1 MIFRAFNLTLGS
13 DFFTRG
19 MSKPTRSW
27 QVFCPFQVE
36 SIQIKSTIHHL
47 LTSSFRIKP
56 GVGVSSEEVPFV
68 TRFLSLIVFFVAIF
82 RDRWLGFLQTTVR
95 KDIHYQLTVNHQTIS
110 KPIISPRTLSNLS
123 TFSFHKHAVFHGG
136 FSDVDY
142 IRRFQVRPDDWTYNW
157 FDQSTCYSISICSL
171 LLISYYIHPT
181 FRLIWFEAIDW

>member
-36 SIQIKSTIHHL
+36 STQIKSTLHYL

-68 TRFLSLIVFFVAIF
+68 TRFLSLIVFFVAMF
-82 RDRWLGFLQTTVR
+82 WDRRLGFLQTAVR
-95 KDIHYQLTVNHQTIS
+95 KSVPYQLVVNHQ
-110 KPIISPRTLSNLS
+110 IISNSTVSQRTLSNLS
-123 TFSFHKHAVFHGG
+123 SFPSHEHAVFHGR
-136 FSDVDY
+136 FSEDNF
-142 IRRFQVRPDDWTYNW
+142 IRRFPVQADDW
-157 FDQSTCYSISICSL
+157 
-171 LLISYYIHPT
+171 
-181 FRLIWFEAIDW
+181 AIDWFHQSAC